1 MKKMKLS
8 KKAVALTLAG
18 AMLMVGVGSGTLAW
32 LTDTSEEIENVF
44 TTSDINI
51 ELNEDEKDFKM
62 IPGWTID
69 KDPLVTVKA
78 GSEDCWIFIKVEET
92 GGNITVDGKN
102 YTYDDFIA
110 YKIDENNW
118 TKLSGNT
125 GNNAEE
131 VYYCYAKD
139 IESDRNIKV
148 LAGGTYTDDDGV
160 DYTWEPNQ
168 VLTKPEVTKEMM
180 NALATSTVTNPVK
193 LPTLNFT
200 AYAVQYW
207 KNNDTAFTPEEAWE
221 LANKAN
227 Q

>member
-1 MKKMKLS
+1 MKKVRIS
-8 KKAVALTLAG
+8 KKATALALAT
-18 AMLMVGVGSGTLAW
+18 AMLVVGVGAGTLAW
-32 LTDTSEEIENVF
+32 LTDASKEIENVF

-51 ELNEDEKDFKM
+51 ELGENEKDFKM
-62 IPGWTID
+62 VPGWTID

-78 GSEDCWIFIKVEET
+78 GSEDCWVFIEVEET
-92 GGNITVDGKN
+92 GGNITVDGEI
-102 YTYDDFIA
+102 YDFDDYIA

-118 TKLSGNT
+118 TKLTGDT
-125 GNNAEE
+125 GNNAEG

-148 LAGGTYTDDDGV
+148 LAGGIYSFAGV
-160 DYTWEPNQ
+160 DYTWKPNQ

-180 NALATSTVTNPVK
+180 NALATTTVQNPVT